1 MALGDP
7 FQILIILFLIL
18 LIPVVVIYWIVR
30 LAVRHEL
37 KRNPIPTQS
46 TSVGGMAVRKCAT
59 SDSVDDVRKK
69 DLGFVSERPVPML
82 VC

>member
-7 FQILIILFLIL
+7 LNILLVMVLVL

-37 KRNPIPTQS
+37 KR
-46 TSVGGMAVRKCAT
+46 
-59 SDSVDDVRKK
+59 KK
-69 DLGFVSERPVPML
+69 G
-82 VC
+82 

>member
-7 FQILIILFLIL
+7 FQSLIILFLIL

-37 KRNPIPTQS
+37 RKREWIPAKS
-46 TSVGGMAVRKCAT
+46 
-59 SDSVDDVRKK
+59 
-69 DLGFVSERPVPML
+69 
-82 VC
+82 

>member
-7 FQILIILFLIL
+7 FQILVVLFLIL

-37 KRNPIPTQS
+37 KKRNPIPT
-46 TSVGGMAVRKCAT
+46 
-59 SDSVDDVRKK
+59 
-69 DLGFVSERPVPML
+69 
-82 VC
+82 